1 MWISRRYLR
10 PKGKEGFFS
19 VITIISFLGIASSVA
34 VLVVVM
40 SVMNGFRTELINK
53 IVNINGHILIHPM
66 NQEGIKDLD
75 PIQKVLSEIDEVDK
89 SIPMI
94 EAQVLAMGETQ
105 SSGGLLRGIPA
116 NDISKIDIVSSN
128 IIYGNILGLSN
139 EGALIGSR
147 LASSLSLSV
156 GDNITIMSPRG
167 ISSPF
172 GTIPRSYSYDITGIF
187 EIGMTDYDSSVISIS
202 KIPVISYSYDIT
214 GIFEIGMT
222 DYDSSVI
229 FLDLPVVQKFL
240 NLGNVAGVI
249 QVFVDKP
256 SKSISYKEKID
267 SKLNKFDVI
276 SWDWTQTNANLTE
289 MLLVERNVMFLIF
302 ALLLIITGLNIVS
315 GLIILVKD
323 RSREI
328 SILRAMG
335 MNKLSIARLFVLTGA
350 KIGFFATLIGLFL
363 GVLVSIYVEEIR
375 IFIMSILDITL
386 FSPEVYF
393 LITMP
398 SEIHIPE
405 VISIVILSFALS
417 ILATIYPALRS
428 VAKDPAEALRN
439 E

>member
-1 MWISRRYLR
+1 MWISKRYLR

-19 VITIISFLGIASSVA
+19 VITLISFLGIASSVA

-53 IVNINGHILIHPM
+53 IVNINGHILINPI
-66 NQEGIKDLD
+66 NQEGIKDID
-75 PIQKVLSEIDEVDK
+75 PIQEILSEIDEVEK
-89 SIPMI
+89 TIPMI

-105 SSGGLLRGIPA
+105 SSGGLLRGVPA
-116 NDISKIDIVSSN
+116 NDISNIDIVSSN
-128 IIYGNILGLSN
+128 IISGNLLGLSS
-139 EGALIGSR
+139 EGAVIGSR
-147 LASSLSLSV
+147 LASALSLNV

-172 GTIPRSYSYDITGIF
+172 GTIPRSYSYDI
-187 EIGMTDYDSSVISIS
+187 S
-202 KIPVISYSYDIT
+202 

-229 FLDLPVVQKFL
+229 FLDLSVVQKFL

-267 SKLNKFDVI
+267 SKLDKFDVI

-302 ALLLIITGLNIVS
+302 ALLLVITGLNIVS

-363 GVLVSIYVEEIR
+363 GVLVSVYVEEIR
-375 IFIMSILDITL
+375 VFIMSILDITL

-393 LITMP
+393 LVTMP
-398 SEIHIPE
+398 SEIHLPE
-405 VISIVILSFALS
+405 VISIVILSFTLS

-439 E
+439 D

>member
-1 MWISRRYLR
+1 MTERKLRKFLLELWISKRYLKPR
-10 PKGKEGFFS
+10 GKEGFFS
-19 VITIISFLGIASSVA
+19 VITLISFLGISSSVA

-66 NQEGIKDLD
+66 QKEGIKDVKS
-75 PIQKVLSEIDEVDK
+75 IQQILKETVEVVE

-94 EAQVLAMGETQ
+94 EAQVLAMGESQ
-105 SSGGLLRGIPA
+105 SSGALLRGIPP
-116 NDISKIDIVSSN
+116 NDISKIDIISSN
-128 IIYGNILGLSN
+128 IISGKDNLSN
-139 EGALIGSR
+139 NGVVIGSR
-147 LASSLSLSV
+147 LASSLEINV
-156 GDNITIMSPRG
+156 GDNITLMSPRG

-172 GTIPRSYSYDITGIF
+172 GTIPRSYSYDI
-187 EIGMTDYDSSVISIS
+187 S
-202 KIPVISYSYDIT
+202 

-229 FLDLPVVQKFL
+229 FIDISLAQEFL

-249 QVFVDKP
+249 QVFVDNP
-256 SKSISYKEKID
+256 DKSISYREKID
-267 SKLNKFDVI
+267 DDLNEYNVI
-276 SWDWTQTNANLTE
+276 TRDWTQTNANLRE

-302 ALLLIITGLNIVS
+302 SLLLIITGLNIVS

-323 RSREI
+323 RSKEI

-335 MNKLSIARLFVLTGA
+335 MNKLSIARLFVYTGA
-350 KIGFFATLIGLFL
+350 KIGFFATIVGLFI
-363 GVLVSIYVEEIR
+363 GILVSIYVEEIR
-375 IFIMSILDITL
+375 LFIMSLLDITL
-386 FSPEVYF
+386 FNPEILY

-405 VISIVILSFALS
+405 VISIALLSFILSIVS
-417 ILATIYPALRS
+417 TIYPAVRS
-428 VAKDPAEALRN
+428 VARDPAEALRN

>member
-1 MWISRRYLR
+1 MWISKRYLR

-19 VITIISFLGIASSVA
+19 VITLISFLGIASSVA

-53 IVNINGHILIHPM
+53 IVNINGHILINPI
-66 NQEGIKDLD
+66 NQEGIKDID
-75 PIQKVLSEIDEVDK
+75 PIQEILSEIDEVEK
-89 SIPMI
+89 TIPMI

-105 SSGGLLRGIPA
+105 SSGGLLRGVPA
-116 NDISKIDIVSSN
+116 NDISNIDIVSSN
-128 IIYGNILGLSN
+128 IISGNLLGLSS
-139 EGALIGSR
+139 EGAVIGSR
-147 LASSLSLSV
+147 LASALSLNV

-172 GTIPRSYSYDITGIF
+172 GTIPRSYSYDI
-187 EIGMTDYDSSVISIS
+187 S
-202 KIPVISYSYDIT
+202 

-229 FLDLPVVQKFL
+229 FLDLSVVQKFL

-267 SKLNKFDVI
+267 SKLDKFDVI

-302 ALLLIITGLNIVS
+302 ALLLVITGLNIVS

-363 GVLVSIYVEEIR
+363 GVLVSVYVEEIR
-375 IFIMSILDITL
+375 VFIMSILDITL

-393 LITMP
+393 LVTMP
-398 SEIHIPE
+398 SEIHLPE
-405 VISIVILSFALS
+405 VISIVILSFTLS

>member
-1 MWISRRYLR
+1 MWISKRYLR

-19 VITIISFLGIASSVA
+19 VITLISFLGIASSVA

-53 IVNINGHILIHPM
+53 IVNINGHILINPI
-66 NQEGIKDLD
+66 NQEGIKDID
-75 PIQKVLSEIDEVDK
+75 PIQKVLSEIDEVEK
-89 SIPMI
+89 TIPMI

-105 SSGGLLRGIPA
+105 SSGGLLRGVPA
-116 NDISKIDIVSSN
+116 NDISNIDIVSSN
-128 IIYGNILGLSN
+128 IISGNLLGLSS
-139 EGALIGSR
+139 EGAVIGSR
-147 LASSLSLSV
+147 LASALSLNV

-172 GTIPRSYSYDITGIF
+172 GTIPRSYSYDI
-187 EIGMTDYDSSVISIS
+187 S
-202 KIPVISYSYDIT
+202 

-229 FLDLPVVQKFL
+229 FLDLSVVQKFL

-256 SKSISYKEKID
+256 TKSISYKEKID
-267 SKLNKFDVI
+267 SKLDKFDVI

-302 ALLLIITGLNIVS
+302 ALLLVITGLNIVS

-363 GVLVSIYVEEIR
+363 GVLVSVYVEEIR
-375 IFIMSILDITL
+375 VFIMSILDITL

-393 LITMP
+393 LVTMP
-398 SEIHIPE
+398 SEIHLPE
-405 VISIVILSFALS
+405 VISIVILSFTLS

>member
-1 MWISRRYLR
+1 MWISKRYLR

-19 VITIISFLGIASSVA
+19 VITLISFLGIASSVA

-53 IVNINGHILIHPM
+53 IVNINGHILINPI
-66 NQEGIKDLD
+66 NQEGIKDID
-75 PIQKVLSEIDEVDK
+75 PIQEILSEINEVEK
-89 SIPMI
+89 TIPMI

-105 SSGGLLRGIPA
+105 SSGGLLRGVPA
-116 NDISKIDIVSSN
+116 NDISNIDIVSSN
-128 IIYGNILGLSN
+128 IISGNLLGLSS
-139 EGALIGSR
+139 EGAVIGSR
-147 LASSLSLSV
+147 LASALSLNV
-156 GDNITIMSPRG
+156 GDSITIMSPRG

-172 GTIPRSYSYDITGIF
+172 GTIPRSYSYDI
-187 EIGMTDYDSSVISIS
+187 S
-202 KIPVISYSYDIT
+202 

-229 FLDLPVVQKFL
+229 FLDLSVVQKFL

-267 SKLNKFDVI
+267 SKLDKFDVI

-302 ALLLIITGLNIVS
+302 ALLLVITGLNIVS

-363 GVLVSIYVEEIR
+363 GVLVSVYVEEIR
-375 IFIMSILDITL
+375 VFIMSILDITL

-393 LITMP
+393 LVTMP
-398 SEIHIPE
+398 SEIHLPE
-405 VISIVILSFALS
+405 VISIVILSFTLS

-439 E
+439 D

>member
-1 MWISRRYLR
+1 MWISKRYLR

-19 VITIISFLGIASSVA
+19 VITLISFLGIASSVA

-53 IVNINGHILIHPM
+53 IVNINGHILINPI
-66 NQEGIKDLD
+66 NQEGIKDID
-75 PIQKVLSEIDEVDK
+75 PIQKVLSEIDEVEK
-89 SIPMI
+89 TIPMI

-105 SSGGLLRGIPA
+105 SSGGLLRGVPA
-116 NDISKIDIVSSN
+116 NDISNIDIVSSN
-128 IIYGNILGLSN
+128 IISGNLLGLSS
-139 EGALIGSR
+139 EGAVIGSR
-147 LASSLSLSV
+147 LASALSLNV

-172 GTIPRSYSYDITGIF
+172 GTIPRSYSYDI
-187 EIGMTDYDSSVISIS
+187 S
-202 KIPVISYSYDIT
+202 

-229 FLDLPVVQKFL
+229 FLDLSVVQKFL

-267 SKLNKFDVI
+267 SKLDKFDVI

-302 ALLLIITGLNIVS
+302 ALLLVITGLNIVS

-363 GVLVSIYVEEIR
+363 GVLVSVYVEEIR
-375 IFIMSILDITL
+375 VFIMSILDITL

-393 LITMP
+393 LVTMP
-398 SEIHIPE
+398 SEIHLPE
-405 VISIVILSFALS
+405 VISIVILSFTLS

>member
-1 MWISRRYLR
+1 M
-10 PKGKEGFFS
+10 
-19 VITIISFLGIASSVA
+19 
-34 VLVVVM
+34 
-40 SVMNGFRTELINK
+40 INP
-53 IVNINGHILIHPM
+53 I
-66 NQEGIKDLD
+66 NQEGIKDID
-75 PIQKVLSEIDEVDK
+75 PIQEVLSEIDEVK
-89 SIPMI
+89 KTIPMI

-105 SSGGLLRGIPA
+105 SSGGLLRGVPA
-116 NDISKIDIVSSN
+116 NDISNIDIVSSN
-128 IIYGNILGLSN
+128 IISGNLLGLSS
-139 EGALIGSR
+139 EGAVIGSR
-147 LASSLSLSV
+147 LASALSLNV

-172 GTIPRSYSYDITGIF
+172 GTIPRSYSYDI
-187 EIGMTDYDSSVISIS
+187 S
-202 KIPVISYSYDIT
+202 

-229 FLDLPVVQKFL
+229 FLDLSVVQKFL

-267 SKLNKFDVI
+267 SKLDKFDVI

-302 ALLLIITGLNIVS
+302 ALLLVITGLNIVS

-363 GVLVSIYVEEIR
+363 GVLVSVYVEEIR
-375 IFIMSILDITL
+375 VFIMSILDITL

-393 LITMP
+393 LVTMP

-405 VISIVILSFALS
+405 VISIVILSFTLS

>member
-1 MWISRRYLR
+1 VTERKLRKFLLELWISKRYLKPR
-10 PKGKEGFFS
+10 GKEGFFS
-19 VITIISFLGIASSVA
+19 VITLISFLGISSSVA

-66 NQEGIKDLD
+66 QKEGIKDVKS
-75 PIQKVLSEIDEVDK
+75 IQQILKETVEVVE

-94 EAQVLAMGETQ
+94 EAQVLAMGESQ
-105 SSGGLLRGIPA
+105 SSGALLRGIPP
-116 NDISKIDIVSSN
+116 NDISKIDIISSN
-128 IIYGNILGLSN
+128 IISGKDNLSDN
-139 EGALIGSR
+139 GVVIGSR
-147 LASSLSLSV
+147 LASSLEINV
-156 GDNITIMSPRG
+156 GDNITLMSPRG

-172 GTIPRSYSYDITGIF
+172 GTIPRSYSYDI
-187 EIGMTDYDSSVISIS
+187 S
-202 KIPVISYSYDIT
+202 

-229 FLDLPVVQKFL
+229 FIDISLAQEFL

-249 QVFVDKP
+249 QVFVDNP
-256 SKSISYKEKID
+256 DKSISYREKID
-267 SKLNKFDVI
+267 DYLNEYNVI
-276 SWDWTQTNANLTE
+276 TRDWTQTNANLRE

-302 ALLLIITGLNIVS
+302 SLLLIITGLNIVS

-323 RSREI
+323 RSKEI

-335 MNKLSIARLFVLTGA
+335 MNKLSIARLFVYTGA
-350 KIGFFATLIGLFL
+350 KIGFFATIVGLFI
-363 GVLVSIYVEEIR
+363 GILVSIYVEEIR
-375 IFIMSILDITL
+375 LFIMSVLDITL
-386 FSPEVYF
+386 FNPEILY

-405 VISIVILSFALS
+405 VISIALLSFVLS
-417 ILATIYPALRS
+417 IVSTIYPAVRS

>member
-1 MWISRRYLR
+1 MWISKRYLR

-19 VITIISFLGIASSVA
+19 VITLISFLGIASSVA

-53 IVNINGHILIHPM
+53 IVNINGHILINPI
-66 NQEGIKDLD
+66 NQEGIKDID
-75 PIQKVLSEIDEVDK
+75 PIQEVLSEIDEVEK
-89 SIPMI
+89 TIPMI

-105 SSGGLLRGIPA
+105 SSGGLLRGVPA
-116 NDISKIDIVSSN
+116 NDISNIDIVSSN
-128 IIYGNILGLSN
+128 IISGNLLGLSS
-139 EGALIGSR
+139 EGAVIGSR
-147 LASSLSLSV
+147 LASALSLNV

-172 GTIPRSYSYDITGIF
+172 GTIPRSYSYDI
-187 EIGMTDYDSSVISIS
+187 S
-202 KIPVISYSYDIT
+202 

-229 FLDLPVVQKFL
+229 FLDLSVVQKFL

-267 SKLNKFDVI
+267 SKLDKFDVI

-302 ALLLIITGLNIVS
+302 ALLLVITGLNIVS

-363 GVLVSIYVEEIR
+363 GVLVSVYVEEIR
-375 IFIMSILDITL
+375 VFIMSILDITL

-393 LITMP
+393 LVTMP

-405 VISIVILSFALS
+405 VISIVILSFTLS

>member
-1 MWISRRYLR
+1 MWISKRYLR

-19 VITIISFLGIASSVA
+19 VITLISFLGIASSVA

-53 IVNINGHILIHPM
+53 IVNINGHILINPI
-66 NQEGIKDLD
+66 NQEGIKDID
-75 PIQKVLSEIDEVDK
+75 PIQEVLSEIDEVK
-89 SIPMI
+89 KAIPMI
-94 EAQVLAMGETQ
+94 EAQVLGMGETQ
-105 SSGGLLRGIPA
+105 SSGGLLRGVPA
-116 NDISKIDIVSSN
+116 NDISNIDIVSSN
-128 IIYGNILGLSN
+128 IISGNLLGLSS
-139 EGALIGSR
+139 EGSVIGSR
-147 LASSLSLSV
+147 LASALSLNV

-172 GTIPRSYSYDITGIF
+172 GTIPRSYSYN
-187 EIGMTDYDSSVISIS
+187 IS
-202 KIPVISYSYDIT
+202 

-229 FLDLPVVQKFL
+229 FLDLSVVQKFL

-267 SKLNKFDVI
+267 SKLDKFDVI

-302 ALLLIITGLNIVS
+302 ALLLVITGLNIVS

-363 GVLVSIYVEEIR
+363 GVLVSVYVEEIR

-386 FSPEVYF
+386 FSPEIYF
-393 LITMP
+393 LVTMP

-405 VISIVILSFALS
+405 VISIVILSFSLS
-417 ILATIYPALRS
+417 IIATIYPAMRS

>member
-1 MWISRRYLR
+1 MLELWISKRYLR

-19 VITIISFLGIASSVA
+19 VITLISFLGIASSVA

-53 IVNINGHILIHPM
+53 IVNINGHILINPI
-66 NQEGIKDLD
+66 NQEGIKDID
-75 PIQKVLSEIDEVDK
+75 TIQEVLSEINEVK
-89 SIPMI
+89 KTIPMI

-105 SSGGLLRGIPA
+105 SSGGLLRGVPA
-116 NDISKIDIVSSN
+116 NDISNIDIVSSN
-128 IIYGNILGLSN
+128 IISGNLLGLSS
-139 EGALIGSR
+139 EGAVIGSR
-147 LASSLSLSV
+147 LASALSLNV

-172 GTIPRSYSYDITGIF
+172 GTIPRSYSYDI
-187 EIGMTDYDSSVISIS
+187 S
-202 KIPVISYSYDIT
+202 

-229 FLDLPVVQKFL
+229 FLDLSVVQKFL

-267 SKLNKFDVI
+267 SKLDKFDVI

-302 ALLLIITGLNIVS
+302 ALLLVITGLNIVS

-363 GVLVSIYVEEIR
+363 GVIVSVYVEEIR
-375 IFIMSILDITL
+375 VFIMSILDITL
-386 FSPEVYF
+386 FSPEIYF
-393 LITMP
+393 LVTMP

-405 VISIVILSFALS
+405 VISIVILSFTLS

>member
-1 MWISRRYLR
+1 MWISKRYLR

-19 VITIISFLGIASSVA
+19 VITLISFLGIASSVA

-53 IVNINGHILIHPM
+53 IVNINGHILINPI
-66 NQEGIKDLD
+66 NQEGIKDID
-75 PIQKVLSEIDEVDK
+75 PIQEVLSEIDEVK
-89 SIPMI
+89 KTIPMI

-105 SSGGLLRGIPA
+105 SSGGLLRGVPA
-116 NDISKIDIVSSN
+116 NDISNIDIVSSN
-128 IIYGNILGLSN
+128 IISGNLLGLSS
-139 EGALIGSR
+139 EGAVIGSR
-147 LASSLSLSV
+147 LASALSLNV

-172 GTIPRSYSYDITGIF
+172 GTIPRSYSYDI
-187 EIGMTDYDSSVISIS
+187 S
-202 KIPVISYSYDIT
+202 

-229 FLDLPVVQKFL
+229 FLDLSVVQKFL

-267 SKLNKFDVI
+267 SKLDKFDVI

-302 ALLLIITGLNIVS
+302 ALLLVITGLNIVS

-363 GVLVSIYVEEIR
+363 GVLVSVYVEEIR
-375 IFIMSILDITL
+375 VFIMSILDITL

-393 LITMP
+393 LVTMP

-405 VISIVILSFALS
+405 VISIVILSFTLS

>member
-1 MWISRRYLR
+1 M
-10 PKGKEGFFS
+10 
-19 VITIISFLGIASSVA
+19 
-34 VLVVVM
+34 
-40 SVMNGFRTELINK
+40 
-53 IVNINGHILIHPM
+53 IL
-66 NQEGIKDLD
+66 
-75 PIQKVLSEIDEVDK
+75 
-89 SIPMI
+89 
-94 EAQVLAMGETQ
+94 
-105 SSGGLLRGIPA
+105 
-116 NDISKIDIVSSN
+116 
-128 IIYGNILGLSN
+128 
-139 EGALIGSR
+139 
-147 LASSLSLSV
+147 
-156 GDNITIMSPRG
+156 
-167 ISSPF
+167 
-172 GTIPRSYSYDITGIF
+172 RSYSYN
-187 EIGMTDYDSSVISIS
+187 IS
-202 KIPVISYSYDIT
+202 

-229 FLDLPVVQKFL
+229 FLDLSVVQKFL

-267 SKLNKFDVI
+267 SKLDKFDVI

-302 ALLLIITGLNIVS
+302 ALLLVITGLNIVS

-363 GVLVSIYVEEIR
+363 GVLVSVYVEEIR
-375 IFIMSILDITL
+375 VFIMSILDITL

-393 LITMP
+393 LVTMP

-405 VISIVILSFALS
+405 VISIVILSFTLS

>member
-1 MWISRRYLR
+1 MWISKRYLR

-19 VITIISFLGIASSVA
+19 VITLISFLGIASSVA

-53 IVNINGHILIHPM
+53 IVNINGHILINPI
-66 NQEGIKDLD
+66 NQEGIKDID
-75 PIQKVLSEIDEVDK
+75 PIQEILSEIDEVEK
-89 SIPMI
+89 TIPMI

-105 SSGGLLRGIPA
+105 SSGGLLRGVPA
-116 NDISKIDIVSSN
+116 NDISNIDIVSSN
-128 IIYGNILGLSN
+128 IISGNLLGLSS
-139 EGALIGSR
+139 EGAVIGSR
-147 LASSLSLSV
+147 LASALSLNV

-172 GTIPRSYSYDITGIF
+172 GTIPRSYSYDI
-187 EIGMTDYDSSVISIS
+187 S
-202 KIPVISYSYDIT
+202 

-229 FLDLPVVQKFL
+229 FLDLSVVQKFL

-267 SKLNKFDVI
+267 SKLDKFDVI

-302 ALLLIITGLNIVS
+302 ALLLVITGLNIVS

-363 GVLVSIYVEEIR
+363 GVLVSVYVEEIR
-375 IFIMSILDITL
+375 VFIMSILDITL

-398 SEIHIPE
+398 SEIHLPE
-405 VISIVILSFALS
+405 VISIVILSFTLS

-439 E
+439 D